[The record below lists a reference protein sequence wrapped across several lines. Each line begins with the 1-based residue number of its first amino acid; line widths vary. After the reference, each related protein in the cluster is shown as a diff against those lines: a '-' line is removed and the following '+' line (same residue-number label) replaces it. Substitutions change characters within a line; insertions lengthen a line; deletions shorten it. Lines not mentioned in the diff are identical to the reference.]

1 MLKGFKKITSRWRSH
16 NGSLSQC
23 KRHRCIRS
31 SRKRP
36 NRPKK
41 LLKKRNNSET
51 CKRRRCR
58 LMEKSSERIS
68 NPRFPRN
75 FGANFCKESQ
85 KADRRRRGCVRSGS
99 RGTRTTYLNRGGPA
113 SSPQPL
119 WMRVV
124 PQVGVGSHP
133 RPINRLL

>member
-23 KRHRCIRS
+23 KRLRCIRS
-31 SRKRP
+31 WKKRP

-41 LLKKRNNSET
+41 SSKKRNNSGI
-51 CKRRRCR
+51 CKKHRCR
-58 LMEKSSERIS
+58 LMEKLSVRIL

-75 FGANFCKESQ
+75 FAANYCNESQ

-99 RGTRTTYLNRGGPA
+99 RGTRTTYLNRGSPA
-113 SSPQPL
+113 SSPLPP

-124 PQVGVGSHP
+124 LMLVGSHP
-133 RPINRLL
+133 RPINRRL